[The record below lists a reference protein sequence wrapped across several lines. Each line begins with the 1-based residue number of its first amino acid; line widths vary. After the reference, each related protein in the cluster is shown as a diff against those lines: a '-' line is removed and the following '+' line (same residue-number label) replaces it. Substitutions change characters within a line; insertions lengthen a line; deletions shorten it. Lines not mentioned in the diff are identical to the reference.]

1 MKNGRTY
8 YEAGQEQR
16 LQYCDDMGPR
26 GETEK
31 GKTKNDVETN
41 GGEGKE
47 RRGLE
52 ILERSADSINGPGEV
67 GSSVKALCATR
78 HEVDM

>member
-1 MKNGRTY
+1 MENDRTY

-31 GKTKNDVETN
+31 GKTKNHVETN

-47 RRGLE
+47 
-52 ILERSADSINGPGEV
+52 
-67 GSSVKALCATR
+67 
-78 HEVDM
+78 